1 MDVLVTGS
9 SGFIG
14 SALVEALAE
23 TGHRPI
29 RAVRTDRV
37 PSGVDAIAWDPDAG
51 KIDAGAL
58 EGIDGVVHLAGAG
71 IGDKR
76 WTDDR
81 KRLIVESRTTP
92 TRLLAESLAALQR
105 PPPVLVSGSAIGY
118 YGDRADEPRDE
129 DAPPGDDFV
138 ADVCVRWEAAARPA
152 ADAGIRLVT
161 IRTGLVLGRGGG
173 LLDRLLTPF
182 RLGAGGRLGDGKQW
196 MSWISI
202 EDEVDAILHALR
214 TPDVSGPMNLTAPH
228 PVTNAEF
235 TRTLA
240 RVLHRPAVLPTP
252 LLPLKALLRRGA
264 RRAPAPREPARAP
277 AAPHRQPVL
286 VRAPD
291 ARGGVAGTGAAGRR
305 LTRHTPPEGGA

>member
-14 SALVEALAE
+14 SALVDALSQ

-37 PSGVDAIAWDPDAG
+37 PSGVDAVAWDPDAG

-92 TRLLAESLAALQR
+92 TRLLVDALATLR
-105 PPPVLVSGSAIGY
+105 TPPPVLVSGSAIGY
-118 YGDRADEPRDE
+118 YGDHADEPCTE
-129 DAPPGDDFV
+129 ENPPGDDFV
-138 ADVCVRWEAAARPA
+138 AGVCVEWEAAARPA

-182 RLGAGGRLGDGKQW
+182 RLGAGGRLGGGRQW

-214 TPDVSGPMNLTAPH
+214 TPELQGPVNLTAPH

-240 RVLHRPAVLPTP
+240 GVLHRPAVLPTP
-252 LLPLKALLRRGA
+252 LLPLKALYGEELVTHLLLASQQVLQIG
-264 RRAPAPREPARAP
+264 RA
-277 AAPHRQPVL
+277 HV
-286 VRAPD
+286 
-291 ARGGVAGTGAAGRR
+291 
-305 LTRHTPPEGGA
+305 

>member
-14 SALVEALAE
+14 SALVDALIE

-29 RAVRTDRV
+29 RAVRADHV
-37 PSGVDAIAWDPDAG
+37 PTGVDAIAWNPEAG
-51 KIDAGAL
+51 TIDAGAF

-76 WTDDR
+76 WTDER
-81 KRLIVESRTTP
+81 KRLIVESRTKP
-92 TRLLAESLAALQR
+92 TRLLAETLASLQQ

-118 YGDRADEPRDE
+118 YGDRADTPCTEASPS
-129 DAPPGDDFV
+129 GDDFV
-138 ADVCVRWEAAARPA
+138 AEVCEQWEAAAKPA
-152 ADAGIRLVT
+152 ADAGIRVVV

-214 TPDVSGPMNLTAPH
+214 TPELSGPTNLTAPH

-240 RVLHRPAVLPTP
+240 AALHRPAFLPTP
-252 LLPLKALLRRGA
+252 LLPLKALYGEELVSHLLLA
-264 RRAPAPREPARAP
+264 S
-277 AAPHRQPVL
+277 QNVL
-286 VRAPD
+286 PE
-291 ARGGVAGTGAAGRR
+291 R
-305 LTRHTPPEGGA
+305 LTTSRFSFEHPTLEDALRAALGRDAT

>member
-14 SALVEALAE
+14 SALVETLAE

-81 KRLIVESRTTP
+81 KRLIVESRTAP
-92 TRLLAESLAALQR
+92 TRLLAETLAGLQR

-129 DAPPGDDFV
+129 GAPPGDDFV

-152 ADAGIRLVT
+152 GDAGIRLVT

-214 TPDVSGPMNLTAPH
+214 TPELSGPTNLTAPH

-240 RVLHRPAVLPTP
+240 RVVHRPAVLPTP
-252 LLPLKALLRRGA
+252 LLPLKALYGEELVTHLLLA
-264 RRAPAPREPARAP
+264 S
-277 AAPHRQPVL
+277 QNVL
-286 VRAPD
+286 PE
-291 ARGGVAGTGAAGRR
+291 R
-305 LTRHTPPEGGA
+305 LTASRFSFEHPTLEAALRAQVRRDDA

>member
-51 KIDAGAL
+51 KMDAGAL

-81 KRLIVESRTTP
+81 KRLIVESRTIP
-92 TRLLAESLAALQR
+92 TRLLAESLAGLQR

-214 TPDVSGPMNLTAPH
+214 TPELSGPTNLTAPH

-252 LLPLKALLRRGA
+252 LLPLKALYGEELVA
-264 RRAPAPREPARAP
+264 HLLLASQ
-277 AAPHRQPVL
+277 HVL
-286 VRAPD
+286 PQ
-291 ARGGVAGTGAAGRR
+291 R
-305 LTRHTPPEGGA
+305 LTASRFSFEHPTLEAALRAQVRRDDA

>member
-14 SALVEALAE
+14 SALVEALAQ

-29 RAVRTDRV
+29 RAIRTDRV
-37 PSGVDAIAWDPDAG
+37 PSGVDAIAWEPEAG

-76 WTDDR
+76 WTDER
-81 KRLIVESRTTP
+81 KRLIVESRTKP
-92 TRLLAESLAALQR
+92 TRLLAETLAALQR

-118 YGDRADEPRDE
+118 YGSRADEARDE

-138 ADVCVRWEAAARPA
+138 ADVCVQWEAAARPA

-173 LLDRLLTPF
+173 LLGRLVTPF

-196 MSWISI
+196 MSWISM

-214 TPDVSGPMNLTAPH
+214 TPELSGPTNLTAPH

-252 LLPLKALLRRGA
+252 LLPLKALYGEELVTVVLLASQHVLSPRLTASRFSFEHPTLESALRAQLRR
-264 RRAPAPREPARAP
+264 
-277 AAPHRQPVL
+277 
-286 VRAPD
+286 D
-291 ARGGVAGTGAAGRR
+291 DT
-305 LTRHTPPEGGA
+305 

>member
-92 TRLLAESLAALQR
+92 TRLLAESLAGLQR

-214 TPDVSGPMNLTAPH
+214 TPDAERADEPHGAPSGDQRRVHAHARPESCTAP
-228 PVTNAEF
+228 
-235 TRTLA
+235 RCC
-240 RVLHRPAVLPTP
+240 
-252 LLPLKALLRRGA
+252 RR
-264 RRAPAPREPARAP
+264 RCSR
-277 AAPHRQPVL
+277 
-286 VRAPD
+286 
-291 ARGGVAGTGAAGRR
+291 
-305 LTRHTPPEGGA
+305 

>member
-1 MDVLVTGS
+1 MMDVLVTGA

-14 SALVEALAE
+14 SALVDALVE

-29 RAVRTDRV
+29 RAMRTDHV

-51 KIDAGAL
+51 TIDAGAL
-58 EGIDGVVHLAGAG
+58 DGLDGVVHLAGAG

-76 WTDDR
+76 WTDER
-81 KRLIVESRTTP
+81 KRLILESRTKP
-92 TRLLAESLAALQR
+92 TGLLAETLAGLQR

-118 YGDRADEPRDE
+118 YGGRADEPRGE

-138 ADVCVRWEAAARPA
+138 AGVCTAWEAAAKPA
-152 ADAGIRLVT
+152 ADAGIRVVT

-173 LLDRLLTPF
+173 LLGRLLTPF

-202 EDEVDAILHALR
+202 QDEVDAIIHALR
-214 TPDVSGPMNLTAPH
+214 TPELEGPANLTAPH
-228 PVTNAEF
+228 PVTNAEL

-240 RVLHRPAVLPTP
+240 RVLHRPAVIPTP
-252 LLPLKALLRRGA
+252 LLPLKALYGEELVDQLLLA
-264 RRAPAPREPARAP
+264 S
-277 AAPHRQPVL
+277 QNVL
-286 VRAPD
+286 PE
-291 ARGGVAGTGAAGRR
+291 R
-305 LTRHTPPEGGA
+305 LTASRFSFEHPTLEAALRAQLGQEPD

>member
-14 SALVEALAE
+14 SALVEALAQ

-37 PSGVDAIAWDPDAG
+37 PSGVDAIAWDPEAG

-58 EGIDGVVHLAGAG
+58 EGIGGVVHLAGAG

-76 WTDDR
+76 WTDER
-81 KRLIVESRTTP
+81 KRLIVDSRTKP
-92 TRLLAESLAALQR
+92 TRLLAETLGALQR

-118 YGDRADEPRDE
+118 YGSRADEPRDE
-129 DAPPGDDFV
+129 DAPPGADFV
-138 ADVCVRWEAAARPA
+138 ADVCVQWEAAARPA
-152 ADAGIRLVT
+152 VDAGIRLVT

-173 LLDRLLTPF
+173 LLGRLVTPF
-182 RLGAGGRLGDGKQW
+182 RLGAGGRLGDGTQW

-214 TPDVSGPMNLTAPH
+214 TPELRGPTNLTAPH

-240 RVLHRPAVLPTP
+240 GVLHRPAVLPTP
-252 LLPLKALLRRGA
+252 LLPLKVLYGEELVTHVLLA
-264 RRAPAPREPARAP
+264 SQ
-277 AAPHRQPVL
+277 HVL
-286 VRAPD
+286 SP
-291 ARGGVAGTGAAGRR
+291 R
-305 LTRHTPPEGGA
+305 LTASRFSFEHPTLESALRAQVRRDDT